1 MMANSD
7 TFKELRGYL
16 DGQDTF
22 MTGGHQVIKP
32 RRSDRQTPDWA
43 ATNKSIQIILL
54 RSFPNL
60 KTNLTQRKRAARW
73 AEIIQLYYRMHI
85 SKRQISE
92 QLKLNYNTVQMLVRN
107 IKRAANGKRADG
119 TGFLTGKPKGRPR
132 KNDTHQT
139 ALGVQ
144 K

>member
-1 MMANSD
+1 MTNSD

-32 RRSDRQTPDWA
+32 RQSNRETPDWA
-43 ATNKSIQIILL
+43 TSNNKIQVILL
-54 RSFPNL
+54 RSFPKL
-60 KTNLTQRKRAARW
+60 RTNLTQRKGAARW
-73 AEIIQLYYRMHI
+73 AEIIQLYYRMHV
-85 SKRQISE
+85 SKRQIAE
-92 QLKLNYNTVQMLVRN
+92 QLKLNYNTVRMLVRN
-107 IKRAANGKRADG
+107 ISRAAKGKKANGVANTNRP
-119 TGFLTGKPKGRPR
+119 TGRP
-132 KNDTHQT
+132 KKKTGDTPRT